1 MLGPQF
7 DSGQVHLGVSM
18 KDCVKLDGCC
28 ATHGSCF
35 KLVEDENSQACEGW
49 PCLEMYNRWE
59 TEGGS
64 TKGKAKDVRL

>member
-1 MLGPQF
+1 
-7 DSGQVHLGVSM
+7 M

-35 KLVEDENSQACEGW
+35 KPVEDENSQACEGW